1 MSARRSSRPRTGRT
15 RTSRTAGATSC
26 PEIARKA
33 AADAGITIT
42 EAAPDFV
49 AASQAFIEADRET
62 AAQISAER
70 FGMTDAAD
78 RVAEFIGLVE
88 KWEAI
93 SAEVNHDPAAMS
105 DRVWDE
111 VWSKVDLSTYGL

>member
-1 MSARRSSRPRTGRT
+1 MAFARAANRANADFTQRWGYEFPG
-15 RTSRTAGATSC
+15 
-26 PEIARKA
+26 IARQA
-33 AADAGITIT
+33 ATDAGITLSD
-42 EAAPDFV
+42 ADADFV

-70 FGMTDAAD
+70 FGMADAAD
-78 RVAEFIGLVE
+78 RVAEFIALVD

-93 SAEVNHDPAAMS
+93 SAEVNHDPAAMA